1 MFQSLAQLFVQ
12 VLAPILI
19 MTGAGYALQSRL
31 HLDTR
36 SISRLVFYI
45 LAPCLIYTSILTTEF
60 ESGVIGRMVA
70 FAAVNMMLMGLT
82 AYALGRKWG
91 YKGALG
97 SAFVVTNILL
107 NNGNYGLP
115 LNLFAFG
122 EQGFAYA
129 VVLFMFNS
137 LVGSAISIYLLAR
150 SRNGADGRLALRRTL
165 GAPVIWAMTLGLL
178 SRVTGIA
185 PQGSLLN
192 MLQMAGRAAIPVFLV
207 VLGMTLTTTRA
218 RLGPNPI
225 TRLTLLR
232 MLGGPA
238 LAIPLALFVGLSGV
252 AYAVAVMQASMPTA
266 VNSIILSN
274 EFEAAPDFVAGAVFF
289 TTIVSVFTLPLLLF
303 WLK

>member
-1 MFQSLAQLFVQ
+1 MIQSLAQLFVQ
-12 VLAPILI
+12 VLAPILL
-19 MTGAGYALQSRL
+19 MTGAGYLLQSRL
-31 HLDTR
+31 HLDVR

-60 ESGVIGRMVA
+60 ERDIVGRMVA
-70 FAAVNMMLMGLT
+70 FAALNMLLMGLA

-122 EQGFAYA
+122 EQGFGYA

-137 LVGSAISIYLLAR
+137 LVGSAISIYLMAR
-150 SRNGADGRLALRRTL
+150 SHDGADGRLALRRTL

-178 SRVTGIA
+178 SRITGVA
-185 PQGSLLN
+185 PQGSLMD

-207 VLGMTLTTTRA
+207 VLGMSLTTTKA
-218 RLGPNPI
+218 RLGANPI
-225 TRLTLLR
+225 TRLTFLR

-238 LAIPLALFVGLSGV
+238 LAIPLALVIGLTGV

-266 VNSIILSN
+266 VNSIVLSN

-289 TTIVSVFTLPLLLF
+289 TTLASVITLPALLF
-303 WLK
+303 WLQ

>member
-1 MFQSLAQLFVQ
+1 MIQSLAQLFVQ
-12 VLAPILI
+12 VLAPILL
-19 MTGAGYALQSRL
+19 MAGAGYLLQSRL
-31 HLDTR
+31 HLDVR

-60 ESGVIGRMVA
+60 ERDIVGRMVA
-70 FAAVNMMLMGLT
+70 FAALNMLLMGLA

-122 EQGFAYA
+122 EQGFGYA

-137 LVGSAISIYLLAR
+137 LVGSAISIYLMAR
-150 SRNGADGRLALRRTL
+150 SHDGADGRLALRRTL

-178 SRVTGIA
+178 SRITGVA
-185 PQGSLLN
+185 PQGSLMD

-207 VLGMTLTTTRA
+207 VLGMSLTTTKA
-218 RLGPNPI
+218 RLGANPI
-225 TRLTLLR
+225 TRLTFLR

-238 LAIPLALFVGLSGV
+238 LAIPLALVIGLTGV

-266 VNSIILSN
+266 VNSIVLSN

-289 TTIVSVFTLPLLLF
+289 TTLASVITLPALLF
-303 WLK
+303 WLQ

>member
-1 MFQSLAQLFVQ
+1 MIQSLAQLFVQ
-12 VLAPILI
+12 VLAPILL
-19 MTGAGYALQSRL
+19 MAGAGYLLQSRL
-31 HLDTR
+31 HLDVR

-60 ESGVIGRMVA
+60 ERDIVGRMVA
-70 FAAVNMMLMGLT
+70 FAALNMLLMGLA

-122 EQGFAYA
+122 EQGFGYA

-137 LVGSAISIYLLAR
+137 LVGSAISIYLMAR
-150 SRNGADGRLALRRTL
+150 SHDGADGRLALRRTL

-178 SRVTGIA
+178 SRITGVA
-185 PQGSLLN
+185 PQGSLMD

-207 VLGMTLTTTRA
+207 VLGMSLTTTKA
-218 RLGPNPI
+218 RLGANPI
-225 TRLTLLR
+225 TRLTFLR

-238 LAIPLALFVGLSGV
+238 LAIPLALVIGLTGV

-266 VNSIILSN
+266 VNSIVLSN

-289 TTIVSVFTLPLLLF
+289 TSLASVITLPAVLF
-303 WLK
+303 WLQ